1 MDEQNVGY
9 AREGQYQSSNAN
21 LSLGFAMLFVG
32 LAIGAVTALL
42 MAPKTGKQMRRTLR
56 RKYEDAR
63 DVVDDFQDQASGW
76 IDKGSDWADKAK
88 SRVAPLAKQFKR

>member
-1 MDEQNVGY
+1 MT
-9 AREGQYQSSNAN
+9 
-21 LSLGFAMLFVG
+21 MLFVG
-32 LAIGAVTALL
+32 LAIGALTALL

-63 DVVDDFQDQASGW
+63 EVMEDFGDQAGDW

-88 SRVAPLAKQFKR
+88 SRVAPLAKQFRR